1 MPSLPR
7 TTPRRQPPERA
18 NEDIHMIDL
27 FKGELLRF
35 RPWAAVAA
43 FLNIA
48 VLGFLSRMVDLA
60 QQPTMVYQAFA
71 ASYAVAGILLGLYQ
85 MGSYRKPNQWL
96 NLLHRPLHRLRI
108 AGALTG
114 AGTLLLLLA
123 VAVPIALVAM
133 YQETMTA
140 RVVDLRHWMLPVAA
154 WLIAVS
160 GYLAG
165 AYAMVGNRR
174 YSFAAFLLPNLFMYA
189 QASGVAM
196 LGVQLVVIAFLAAML
211 AIAFKPDPAAPSR
224 NPVATL
230 VIALPVQLGAYFLV
244 WMLGY
249 GVEVAWTVTGT
260 HPLNMPAPP
269 RGGYIE
275 ADRAEG
281 KDMLLLGIEGSRDPD
296 AALWREQVALSDVYT
311 TYPLRNLP
319 VQGSM
324 TNLSPLEFGDDA
336 NNVLFVYSHDRARFV
351 ARGLRDQRARGE
363 MGVGE
368 SQAAFPAPTLPY
380 GATYLYNARA
390 AYQYD
395 SEQQRFFERVRLP
408 QGEVMASP
416 PQPAGD
422 NILVL
427 SDRAAYFYPGREAMN
442 GLDLLQ
448 PLMRVAMPSPVGN
461 LSRMDV
467 VELLDGYLVSY
478 TYTWGVWSGELQ
490 HPFQQVLRVDGR
502 GEAREVARRALSID
516 LPSVYTNRNTWLS
529 PVLRAIC
536 LGAQDLFAANDPLRA
551 RPEPI
556 PAPILWLAAV
566 CCLLSLLGAV
576 WLTGRQALSPRARW
590 GWVLLCGVVG
600 LPALASLWLMV
611 PRRESLQIAAPGAQ
625 PVVA

>member
-1 MPSLPR
+1 
-7 TTPRRQPPERA
+7 
-18 NEDIHMIDL
+18 MIDL
-27 FKGELLRF
+27 LKGELLRF
-35 RPWAAVAA
+35 RLWAGIAA

-60 QQPTMVYQAFA
+60 QQPLVVYQVFA
-71 ASYAVAGILLGLYQ
+71 AVYAVAGILLGLYQ

-114 AGTLLLLLA
+114 AGALLLLLA
-123 VAVPIALVAM
+123 VAVPIALVAL
-133 YQETMTA
+133 YQDTMTA

-189 QASGVAM
+189 QATGVAM
-196 LGVQLVVIAFLAAML
+196 LGVQCVVIAFLAVML
-211 AIAFKPDPAAPSR
+211 AIAFKPDPAAPSH
-224 NPVATL
+224 NPAAVLA
-230 VIALPVQLGAYFLV
+230 IALPVQLGAYFLV

-249 GVEVAWTVTGT
+249 GVEMAWTVTGT

-269 RGGYIE
+269 KGGYIE

-281 KDMLLLGIEGSRDPD
+281 KDMLLLGIEGSRDPE
-296 AALWREQVALSDVYT
+296 AALWREQIALSDVYT

-319 VQGSM
+319 VRNSL
-324 TNLSPLEFGDDA
+324 TNLSPLEFADGD
-336 NNVLFVYSHDRARFV
+336 NNLFLVYSHDRARFV
-351 ARGLRDQRARGE
+351 TRGLRDQRRIGE

-368 SQAAFPAPTLPY
+368 GQSAFPAPTMPF
-380 GATYLYNARA
+380 GAEYLYNANA

-395 SEQQRFFERVRLP
+395 GEQQRIFERIRLP
-408 QGEVMASP
+408 RGEVMASP

-422 NILVL
+422 NLLVL

-448 PLMRVAMPSPVGN
+448 PLMRVAMPGQVGN

-490 HPFQQVLRVDGR
+490 QPFQQVLRVDGE
-502 GEAREVARRALSID
+502 GQAREVGRRALSID

-536 LGAQDLFAANDPLRA
+536 LGAQDLFAAKDPLRA
-551 RPEPI
+551 KPEPM
-556 PAPILWLAAV
+556 PVQILWLAGV

-576 WLTGRQALSPRARW
+576 WLSGRQAHSPRGRW
-590 GWVLLCGVVG
+590 AWVLLCGVVG
-600 LPALASLWLMV
+600 LPALVSLWLLV
-611 PRRESLQIAAPGAQ
+611 PRREALPVAAPDAQ
-625 PVVA
+625 PVAA

>member
-1 MPSLPR
+1 
-7 TTPRRQPPERA
+7 
-18 NEDIHMIDL
+18 MIDL

-35 RPWAAVAA
+35 RLWAAVAG
-43 FLNIA
+43 FVNLV

-60 QQPTMVYQAFA
+60 QQPIIVYQAFA
-71 ASYAVAGILLGLYQ
+71 AAYALAGALLGLYQ
-85 MGSYRKPNQWL
+85 MGTYRKPNQWL

-123 VAVPIALVAM
+123 VAVPIALVCV

-140 RVVDLRHWMLPVAA
+140 RVVDMRHWLLPLAG

-211 AIAFKPDPAAPSR
+211 AIAFKPDPAAPPR
-224 NPVATL
+224 NPLAVLA
-230 VIALPVQLGAYFLV
+230 IALPVQLGAYFLV
-244 WMLGY
+244 WMLGF
-249 GVEVAWTVTGT
+249 GVELLWTVTGT
-260 HPLNMPAPP
+260 HPLNTPTPP
-269 RGGYIE
+269 KGGYIE

-281 KDMLLLGIEGSRDPD
+281 KDMLLLGIENSRDPD
-296 AALWREQVALSDVYT
+296 TALWREQIALSDVYT

-319 VQGSM
+319 QQGTM
-324 TNLSPLEFGDDA
+324 TNLAPMEFGDGE
-336 NNVLFVYSHDRARFV
+336 NNLFLVYSHDRARFV
-351 ARGLRDQRARGE
+351 TRGLRDQRRIGE

-368 SQAAFPAPTLPY
+368 EQAAGSSGEFPAPTMPY
-380 GATYLYNARA
+380 GATYLYNAHA

-395 SEQQRFFERVRLP
+395 SEQKRIFERIRLP

-448 PLMRVAMPSPVGN
+448 PLMRVAMPGPVGN

-467 VELLDGYLVSY
+467 IELLDGYLVSY

-490 HPFQQVLRVDGR
+490 RPYQQVLRVDGK
-502 GEAREVARRALSID
+502 GNAREIARRALSID
-516 LPSVYTNRNTWLS
+516 LPSLYTNRNTWLS

-536 LGAQDLFAANDPLRA
+536 LGAQDLFAAKDPLRA
-551 RPEPI
+551 KPEPM
-556 PAPILWLAAV
+556 PAPVWWLAGI

-576 WLTGRQALSPRARW
+576 WVSGRQAHSPRGRW
-590 GWVLLCGVVG
+590 GWVALCGIVG
-600 LPALASLWLMV
+600 LPALASLWLLY
-611 PRRESLQIAAPGAQ
+611 PRRETLPVAVSNAQ
-625 PVVA
+625 PVAA

>member
-1 MPSLPR
+1 
-7 TTPRRQPPERA
+7 
-18 NEDIHMIDL
+18 MIDL

-35 RPWAAVAA
+35 RPWAAVAFA
-43 FLNIA
+43 ANLV
-48 VLGFLSRMVDLA
+48 VLGFLSRMVDMA
-60 QQPTMVYQAFA
+60 QQPIFVYQVFGAV
-71 ASYAVAGILLGLYQ
+71 YVVAGALLGLYQ

-96 NLLHRPLHRLRI
+96 SLLHRPLHRLRI
-108 AGALTG
+108 AGALSG
-114 AGTLLLLLA
+114 ASALLLLAA
-123 VAVPIALVAM
+123 VAVPIVLVCI
-133 YQETMTA
+133 YQDTMTA
-140 RVVDLRHWMLPVAA
+140 RVVDARHWLLPVAA

-165 AYAMVGNRR
+165 AYAMVANRR

-196 LGVQLVVIAFLAAML
+196 LGVQLVVIGFLGVLL
-211 AIAFKPDPAAPSR
+211 AIAFKPDPVVPSR
-224 NPVATL
+224 NPLATL
-230 VIALPVQLGAYFLV
+230 AVALPVQLGAYFLV

-249 GVEVAWTVTGT
+249 GVELAWTVSGS

-269 RGGYIE
+269 KGGYIE

-281 KDMLLLGIEGSRDPD
+281 KDMLLLGIEASRDPE

-319 VQGSM
+319 RQGTM
-324 TNLSPLEFGDDA
+324 TNLSPLEFADSD
-336 NNVLFVYSHDRARFV
+336 NNLLLVYSHDRARFV
-351 ARGLRDQRARGE
+351 TRGLRDQRRVGE
-363 MGVGE
+363 MGVGAGQDAGSSRE
-368 SQAAFPAPTLPY
+368 FPAPTMPY
-380 GATYLYNARA
+380 GATYLYNAHA

-395 SEQQRFFERVRLP
+395 SEQQRMFERVQLP
-408 QGEVMASP
+408 AGEVMASP
-416 PQPAGD
+416 PEPAGD

-448 PLMRVAMPSPVGN
+448 PLMRVAMPGHVGN

-490 HPFQQVLRVDGR
+490 QPFQQVLRVDGN
-502 GEAREVARRALSID
+502 GNAREVARRALSID
-516 LPSVYTNRNTWLS
+516 LPSIYTNRNTWLS
-529 PVLRAIC
+529 PVLRAVC

-551 RPEPI
+551 KPQPM
-556 PAPILWLAAV
+556 PAPILWLAGV

-576 WLTGRQALSPRARW
+576 WLSGRQVLSPRGRI
-590 GWVLLCGVVG
+590 GWILLCGVVG

-611 PRRESLQIAAPGAQ
+611 PRRETLPVAAPHAL
-625 PVVA
+625 PVAA